1 MLTLD
6 EAYRR
11 LLARAHLAGTE
22 SISLTDAVGRV
33 LAEPNVIASVDVPPF
48 ANSAMDGFAVRA
60 ADTPGSL
67 RVVGEIA
74 AGAGELP
81 TVEPGTAVG
90 IMTGAPLPPGA
101 DAVVPIED
109 VTEADGSVSIP
120 GAVLSANHVRAAAHD
135 TRAGDEICLPGALTP
150 AKIAVLASLGIG
162 DVTVR
167 RRPVVAILSTGN
179 ELIGPGE
186 PLGPGQIHD
195 ANGVALAAAVTE
207 AGGEPL
213 ILPRQL
219 DEEWP
224 IESALMDAARQADLV
239 VTSGGVSVGR
249 HDYVRAVLERHGSL
263 DFWRIAVQPGK
274 PLAVGALGGATVIGL
289 PGNPVSAL
297 VTFELFVRPFIR
309 TMLDLPGDGR
319 LARAGDADR
328 ADREGPPAAGV
339 PAGGGLA
346 RRRRR
351 STLGRPAGRRRRSS
365 ARWPTRT
372 ACSSCRRARRRRSPR
387 CPTRPSCSSRC
398 CSSPGDEAEPPR
410 RVRRAAHGRRR
421 RQADH
426 RAPGGGA
433 RPWYACAPRCLPPCS
448 MPAARR
454 GMHS

>member
-11 LLARAHLAGTE
+11 LLARAHLAETE
-22 SISLTDAVGRV
+22 PISLTDAVGRV
-33 LAEPNVIASVDVPPF
+33 LAEPKVIAAVDVPPF

-67 RVVGEIA
+67 RVVGEVA

-109 VTEADGSVSIP
+109 VQEADGVVSI
-120 GAVLSANHVRAAAHD
+120 AESVLSANHVRAAAHD

-179 ELIGPGE
+179 ELVGPGE

-219 DEEWP
+219 DEEAL
-224 IESALMDAARQADLV
+224 IESALMDAARQAELV

-319 LARAGDADR
+319 LHVRATPTERIEKDAPRRAFLRVAVWHEDGAIHAR
-328 ADREGPPAAGV
+328 
-339 PAGGGLA
+339 PAGGQGSSQLRPMADANGLLIVPEGVA
-346 RRRRR
+346 
-351 STLGRPAGRRRRSS
+351 A
-365 ARWPTRT
+365 
-372 ACSSCRRARRRRSPR
+372 
-387 CPTRPSCSSRC
+387 
-398 CSSPGDEAEPPR
+398 AEPSLSYEAIVFEPLLLQSWR
-410 RVRRAAHGRRR
+410 
-421 RQADH
+421 
-426 RAPGGGA
+426 
-433 RPWYACAPRCLPPCS
+433 
-448 MPAARR
+448 
-454 GMHS
+454 

>member
-22 SISLTDAVGRV
+22 SVPLTAAVGRV
-33 LAEPNVIASVDVPPF
+33 LAEPKVLAAIDVPPF
-48 ANSAMDGFAVRA
+48 ANSAMDGYAVRS

-67 RVVGEIA
+67 RVIGEVA
-74 AGAGELP
+74 AGAGDLP

-109 VTEADGSVSIP
+109 VSEADGSVSIP
-120 GAVLSANHVRAAAHD
+120 GAVLSASHVRATAHD
-135 TRAGDEICLPGALTP
+135 TRAGDEICLPGALSP
-150 AKIAVLASLGIG
+150 AKLAVLASLGIG
-162 DVTVR
+162 EVVVR

-179 ELIGPGE
+179 ELVGPGE

-219 DEEWP
+219 DEVWP

-263 DFWRIAVQPGK
+263 DFWRVAVQPGK

-309 TMLDLPGDGR
+309 SMLDLPGDGR
-319 LARAGDADR
+319 LHVRATPTERIEKDTPRRAFLRVGVWHEDGEIHAR
-328 ADREGPPAAGV
+328 
-339 PAGGGLA
+339 PAGGQASSQL
-346 RRRRR
+346 
-351 STLGRPAGRRRRSS
+351 RPMADGN
-365 ARWPTRT
+365 ALLIVPEGVD
-372 ACSSCRRARRRRSPR
+372 AA
-387 CPTRPSCSSRC
+387 
-398 CSSPGDEAEPPR
+398 EAPLTYEAIVFEPLLLQSWR
-410 RVRRAAHGRRR
+410 
-421 RQADH
+421 
-426 RAPGGGA
+426 
-433 RPWYACAPRCLPPCS
+433 
-448 MPAARR
+448 
-454 GMHS
+454 